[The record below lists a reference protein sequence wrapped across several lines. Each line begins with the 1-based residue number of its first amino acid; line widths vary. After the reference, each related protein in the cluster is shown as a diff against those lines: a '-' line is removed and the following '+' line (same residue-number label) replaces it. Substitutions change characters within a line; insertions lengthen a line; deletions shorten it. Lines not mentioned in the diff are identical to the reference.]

1 MAGLF
6 TELTTG
12 LRGGVICALQWDN
25 LNPKTGEL
33 QVERQVHR
41 VRGELMAS
49 PPKNQGMADGCA
61 PPLPAGKLMTP
72 AGQSRRS
79 HDFFCLWLVL
89 GANLW
94 QKQFEKNQPIQ
105 NLRH

>member
-1 MAGLF
+1 MWRDF
-6 TELTTG
+6 FPELTTG

-49 PPKNQGMADGCA
+49 PPKTKAWRTAVLLHCQRKAHDSGGTV
-61 PPLPAGKLMTP
+61 PPEP
-72 AGQSRRS
+72 
-79 HDFFCLWLVL
+79 
-89 GANLW
+89 
-94 QKQFEKNQPIQ
+94 
-105 NLRH
+105 

>member
-1 MAGLF
+1 MWRDFF

-12 LRGGVICALQWDN
+12 LRGGMICALQWDN

-49 PPKNQGMADGCA
+49 PPKTKAWRTAVLLHCQRKAHGSGGTV
-61 PPLPAGKLMTP
+61 PPEP
-72 AGQSRRS
+72 
-79 HDFFCLWLVL
+79 
-89 GANLW
+89 
-94 QKQFEKNQPIQ
+94 
-105 NLRH
+105 